1 MTIKETHKEIEQ
13 ALGQVPVWMEKMPDG
28 VLEGFWSATRD
39 FWLAETVI
47 PNKYKELI
55 GVAISGATRCRYCAL
70 FHTES
75 AKAHGATEAEIAEAS
90 AMGAMT
96 MGGSTFVNAEQIDFD
111 KFRRETMDIIKYL
124 KAHPLKQTQ
133 KQRQRPSA
141 H

>member
-96 MGGSTFVNAEQIDFD
+96 MGDFD
-111 KFRRETMDIIKYL
+111 KFCRETMDIIKYL
-124 KAHPLKQTQ
+124 KAHPFKQTQ